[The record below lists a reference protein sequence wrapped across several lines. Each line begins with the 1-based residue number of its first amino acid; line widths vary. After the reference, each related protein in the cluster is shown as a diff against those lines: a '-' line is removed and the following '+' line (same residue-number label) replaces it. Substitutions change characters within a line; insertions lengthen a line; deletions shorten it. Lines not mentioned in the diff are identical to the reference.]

1 MRKFCQL
8 IIRNGDKNM
17 WKFLTILNFIVV
29 ILLLEFSYSW
39 SIVERLI
46 FYCYGVFTLGIVFK
60 TPNWKPYF
68 FVIRDQVSAFTL
80 KDLITKIRRKRPI

>member
-46 FYCYGVFTLGIVFK
+46 FYSYGVLTLGIVFK

-80 KDLITKIRRKRPI
+80 KDLITKIKRKRPI